1 MVKTSE
7 ASIPASRPPLA
18 RLRPTIGRLRLL
30 TGLWLLLFA
39 ATHLANHALGLVSV
53 GTAEAGRAVFLAFWR
68 QPAVEASLAAAL
80 LVHIALGLLKLWQR
94 RTLRMRPAE
103 LAQLGLALLI
113 PSYLTVHV
121 LGTGWL
127 HRCCGVD
134 DSYHYLLSLVW
145 PGGARAYTILTLA
158 VWLHA
163 MIGLH
168 QWLRLRPG
176 YAALQ
181 PWLLVVATLLPVL
194 ALGGF
199 LNAGRE
205 VARWRADQP
214 QAVESLAALQDW
226 APEGLRAAMVYGP
239 ERWIV
244 QGFMALVVVILA
256 LRLIRW
262 LWLRRH
268 NVRLDYPGGRQVSV
282 PRGLTILEASRVAG
296 VPHAAV
302 CGGRGRCSTCR
313 VRVGK
318 GAERLTA
325 PDPQEL
331 RLLAR
336 IGAPPDVRLACQTR
350 LSADLALTPL
360 MPATVGPADA
370 LTPLPQA
377 LGVEREIAVL
387 FCDLRGFTS
396 LSEGRLPYDTVFVLN
411 RYFKAM
417 GEAIEAAGGRVDKFI
432 GDGIMALFGLDGDTA
447 AGAGAALAAA
457 RGMCAAL
464 ERLNRDLAVELD
476 RPLRMGIGLHLGPV
490 ILGEMG
496 HGAASSLTAI
506 GDTVNIAS
514 RLEALTKDLGCE
526 VIVSAHLV
534 ERAGASLAGSEQRD
548 VDVRGRTGRLAVWL
562 VPDGALLPAAAD
574 RRTSRPWWR
583 NRLPRWAG
591 HLFGL
596 TEPAVTGANSRNAE
610 KERLSPI

>member
-1 MVKTSE
+1 MAKASE
-7 ASIPASRPPLA
+7 ALIPASRPPLA
-18 RLRPTIGRLRLL
+18 RLRPTIGRLRLV

-80 LVHIALGLLKLWQR
+80 LVHIALGLWKLWQR

-226 APEGLRAAMVYGP
+226 APEALRAAMVYGP

-256 LRLIRW
+256 LRLHPLAVAAPTQCAPGLPRRPAGERAARPHHPRSQPGRGRAARGG
-262 LWLRRH
+262 LRRPWPLLDLPRAGGQGCRAADRPRSGGAAPAGPDRRAARRAAGLPDPPICRPRPDATDARDGGTGRCVDPPAAGSGRGTRDRRPVLRSARLH
-268 NVRLDYPGGRQVSV
+268 QPVRGPPALRHGVRPQPLLQGHGRGDRGGGRSGRQVH
-282 PRGLTILEASRVAG
+282 RRRDHG
-296 VPHAAV
+296 AV
-302 CGGRGRCSTCR
+302 RPGRRHGRR
-313 VRVGK
+313 R
-318 GAERLTA
+318 
-325 PDPQEL
+325 
-331 RLLAR
+331 
-336 IGAPPDVRLACQTR
+336 
-350 LSADLALTPL
+350 
-360 MPATVGPADA
+360 
-370 LTPLPQA
+370 
-377 LGVEREIAVL
+377 
-387 FCDLRGFTS
+387 
-396 LSEGRLPYDTVFVLN
+396 
-411 RYFKAM
+411 
-417 GEAIEAAGGRVDKFI
+417 AGGAGGGARHVRRP
-432 GDGIMALFGLDGDTA
+432 GTA
-447 AGAGAALAAA
+447 
-457 RGMCAAL
+457 
-464 ERLNRDLAVELD
+464 EP
-476 RPLRMGIGLHLGPV
+476 RP
-490 ILGEMG
+490 
-496 HGAASSLTAI
+496 
-506 GDTVNIAS
+506 
-514 RLEALTKDLGCE
+514 
-526 VIVSAHLV
+526 
-534 ERAGASLAGSEQRD
+534 
-548 VDVRGRTGRLAVWL
+548 RGRTRPAVADGHRPASGAGDPGR
-562 VPDGALLPAAAD
+562 DGAWRRQLAD
-574 RRTSRPWWR
+574 RHRRHR
-583 NRLPRWAG
+583 QRR
-591 HLFGL
+591 
-596 TEPAVTGANSRNAE
+596 EPARGADQGSRLRGD
-610 KERLSPI
+610 RLGASGRARWGQPCGLRAARRRCAWP